1 MRIFPS
7 HPKKKSMASVS
18 SSIKKELYKI
28 EIESPSGNV
37 VIADEPL
44 ESGGQD
50 LGFSP
55 TELLASALAACTS
68 ATLRIYADNKGWDL
82 QEVKLEVDLQRDE
95 KANKT
100 TINRKMELFGDL
112 DQKQRDR
119 LLMVAN
125 ACPVHKILTNQIEIN
140 TEYK

>member
-1 MRIFPS
+1 
-7 HPKKKSMASVS
+7 MASVS
-18 SSIKKELYKI
+18 SSIKKELYRV
-28 EIESPSGNV
+28 EIESPSGNI

-82 QEVKLEVDLQRDE
+82 QEVKLEIDLQRDE

-100 TINRKMELFGDL
+100 IINRTMELFGNL
-112 DQKQRDR
+112 DEKQRDR
-119 LLMVAN
+119 LMMVAN
-125 ACPVHKILTNQIEIN
+125 ACPVHKILTNPIEIN